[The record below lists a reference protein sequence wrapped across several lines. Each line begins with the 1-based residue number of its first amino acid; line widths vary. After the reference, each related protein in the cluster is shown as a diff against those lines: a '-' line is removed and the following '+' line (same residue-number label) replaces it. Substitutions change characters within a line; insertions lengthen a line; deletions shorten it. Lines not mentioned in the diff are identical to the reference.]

1 MKFLRMRTFI
11 CLTVLLM
18 IVLFSAGCTDT
29 SGTRTAAAVTT
40 GQSAPALENFPDI
53 TGTWKSSD
61 EAGYYLNNTI
71 QDVTI
76 GQNTWVFVSQD
87 GPAARGYKLFRQ
99 PDGPDV
105 QQTLVGIYDP
115 DGKSLT
121 IIDQP
126 GGWAKGTLTGPD
138 TMFVVLTYS
147 SGKDTG
153 GNSFALTMTLHRVKE
168 PA

>member
-1 MKFLRMRTFI
+1 MRKDISSI
-11 CLTVLLM
+11 CVASLL
-18 IVLFSAGCTDT
+18 IALLFSAGCT
-29 SGTRTAAAVTT
+29 TT
-40 GQSAPALENFPDI
+40 PASSPASPATHIPSSDGKYPDI

-76 GQNTWVFVSQD
+76 AQNTWVFSSQD
-87 GPAARGYKLFRQ
+87 GAVAKGYKLFRQ

-105 QQTLVGIYDP
+105 QQTLIGIFDP

-126 GGWAKGTLTGPD
+126 GGWAKATLTGPD
-138 TMFVVLTYS
+138 TIFVVLTYS

-153 GNSFALTMTLHRVKE
+153 GNSFALTMTLHRVKGQS
-168 PA
+168 